1 MDKRSG
7 RSKGTD
13 GAIKCCSLLG
23 SERLSLD
30 GLLVVDARSRVLYK
44 LFQQL
49 LAYLEA
55 PLENTP
61 ERPVR
66 NPSRDALGIRPHLGA
81 RILDD
86 S

>member
-23 SERLSLD
+23 NERLSLD
-30 GLLVVDARSRVLYK
+30 GLLGNDARSRVLSR
-44 LFQQL
+44 LFHQL
-49 LAYLEA
+49 FACLKA

-66 NPSRDALGIRPHLGA
+66 NPSRDELGLHPDLGA
-81 RILDD
+81 RNLHDT
-86 S
+86 